1 MTVVP
6 QFELTK
12 LRGGTWRRSG
22 RALLV
27 FIEADCP
34 TCALTLPYLA
44 RLRGDIEIVAVSQ
57 DSPEATRE
65 LVERL
70 EIPYPVLLDTDLTL
84 SRQLDPPTAPT
95 LYLVDAAG
103 SIGRVIEGFSKADL
117 NELAA
122 TLGQAPIAGLHD
134 GAPDVMPGCM
144 ARQREP
150 ETTGDAAPA
159 LDIHSTGG
167 ARAQRIDLPADT
179 DLEAYCRQ
187 QFDDPLPVVPPTV
200 ARVERMLAA
209 VEMRPGEIVGR
220 IPPNFGAATV
230 EKIAANAVM
239 AGCEPAMMRVL
250 IPLVRAMC
258 DERFDLHG
266 LQATTHAAM
275 PLIVVNGP
283 IREELG
289 FNYRAGVFSNRSRAN
304 SGLGRTL
311 RLLARH
317 LGGARPGEI
326 DMSTMGSPGDFSFC
340 IAEHEAASPW
350 EPFHVSRGF
359 DPAQSAL
366 TLYAA
371 EPPRTVSEH
380 NARDAKTLLRAI
392 SCVLRN
398 VWSPKRCAAH
408 EAMVVFSP
416 EHAETIGRSGMAR
429 RQTAEFLFDN
439 TGVPLREYEDP
450 TAEGAQPAARQAY
463 EEIVID
469 GEPCY
474 RKFRKPDN
482 LHLLVAGGPAGKFS
496 AVMGSWAAGPRGSQM
511 VTYPID

>member
-1 MTVVP
+1 MSVVP
-6 QFELTK
+6 QFELPR
-12 LRGGTWRRSG
+12 LNGQSWRRSG

-34 TCALTLPYLA
+34 TCALTLPYLS
-44 RLRGDIEIVAVSQ
+44 RLDGDTDVAAISQ
-57 DSPEATRE
+57 DSREATLE

-70 EIPYPVLLDTDLTL
+70 EIGYTVLLDTDLKL

-103 SIGRVIEGFSKADL
+103 KIERMIEGFSKADL

-122 TLGQAPIAGLHD
+122 TLGQGPIADPHD
-134 GAPDVMPGCM
+134 GAPELMPGCV

-150 ETTGDAAPA
+150 VTSGESAPA
-159 LDIHSTGG
+159 LDIRSTRGER
-167 ARAQRIDLPADT
+167 ARRIELPADA
-179 DLEAYCRQ
+179 DLEAYCQ
-187 QFDDPLPVVPPTV
+187 EYFDDSLPVVPPTA

-209 VEMRPGEIVGR
+209 LEMRPDEIIGR

-239 AGCEPAMMRVL
+239 AGCEPAMMRALV
-250 IPLVRAMC
+250 PLVRAMC

-275 PLIVVNGP
+275 PLVVVNGP
-283 IREELG
+283 IRGELG
-289 FNYRAGVFSNRSRAN
+289 FNYRAGVFSNSSRAN

-311 RLLARH
+311 RLLAQN

-326 DMSTMGSPGDFSFC
+326 DMSTLGSPGHFGFC

-359 DPAQSAL
+359 DAAQSAL
-366 TLYAA
+366 TLFAA

-380 NARDAKTLLRAI
+380 TAREAKTLLRAI
-392 SCVLRN
+392 AFALRN
-398 VWSPKRCAAH
+398 IWAPLRCGGH
-408 EAMVVFSP
+408 EAMVVFGP
-416 EHAETIGRSGMAR
+416 EHAETIRRSGMSRGDA
-429 RQTAEFLFDN
+429 QEHLFEN
-439 TGVPLREYEDP
+439 TGAPLREYVDP
-450 TAEGAQPAARQAY
+450 TAEGAQPTARQTY
-463 EEIVID
+463 EEVVIN

-474 RKFRKPDN
+474 RKFRSPDN